1 MTWSAMNETNL
12 RREMGNTNNCDY
24 RVSLI
29 IPIYNMAEWLDTC
42 FQSILNQSI
51 DPQMV
56 EVLVIDDGS
65 EDISLYILKRFS
77 VKYSNFMCYT
87 KENGGPAQ
95 ARNFG
100 IKHATGKYLM
110 YLDPDDYLG
119 KNTIESVC
127 NFFDRH
133 YDEIDV
139 VTYKIIPIKDGE
151 EQDLHFRYEVLKS
164 QGVYDL
170 TEPENS
176 FICHTTMNTC
186 VKNKFEKNV
195 LFSENLFFY

>member
-1 MTWSAMNETNL
+1 MNGTNL
-12 RREMGNTNNCDY
+12 RREIENTNNCDY

-42 FQSILNQSI
+42 FRSILNQSI

-56 EVLVIDDGS
+56 EVLMIDDGS
-65 EDISLYILKRFS
+65 EDNSLDIMKRYS
-77 VKYSNFMCYT
+77 EKYSNFKCYT

-170 TEPENS
+170 TEPEN
-176 FICHTTMNTC
+176 
-186 VKNKFEKNV
+186 
-195 LFSENLFFY
+195 